1 MSDEVYRQRRVNPQE
16 NPLDVLAK
24 NAQIRAGAQ
33 GGRDEVELRG
43 ETPRSAIP
51 QAPGG
56 SGVTIE
62 GNMPP
67 ELKEMMA
74 QDTFSA
80 PPDALTRRE
89 RSERPSQNDRHSKA
103 AARRETLKANHS
115 SASLKTSDELKGLLE
130 EIQKRTFNF
139 DEIYLPSRGIFYD
152 GENGPQNGVLH
163 LRPMSG
169 KEEEILAT
177 PRWAK
182 SGKAINMIIEA
193 CMREKFDVNGLLT
206 ADRTYLILFLR
217 GISYGPDYDVE
228 IKCPSCSARFSHVVN
243 LNSDL
248 VIDECPDNFSS
259 EQMEDHLPT
268 TGLRFGYHLSTGYD
282 DDDIQKYRE
291 RNAKFFGDKRNDDTL
306 TERITQ
312 LTDYIDA
319 ISNKREIKVLIEQL
333 PVSDVNYIRNVI
345 NDPPFGVDTKV
356 SVICPMCYEE
366 FSLELPMETNFFFPR
381 RVRAN
386 D

>member
-1 MSDEVYRQRRVNPQE
+1 MSEDVPYRPRRVNPQE
-16 NPLDVLAK
+16 NPMDILAK
-24 NAQIRAGAQ
+24 NAEIRAAAQ
-33 GGRDEVELRG
+33 GGKNDVDARG
-43 ETPRSAIP
+43 DGIRPVV
-51 QAPGG
+51 QKPG
-56 SGVTIE
+56 VHIE

-67 ELKEMMA
+67 ELEEMVSQKMPA
-74 QDTFSA
+74 LPPNA
-80 PPDALTRRE
+80 PQASGAERRS
-89 RSERPSQNDRHSKA
+89 RS
-103 AARRETLKANHS
+103 AARREMLRANDS
-115 SASLKTSDELKGLLE
+115 GGMKTSDELKGLIEQLRP
-130 EIQKRTFNF
+130 ITFNY
-139 DEIYLPSRGIFYD
+139 DEIYLPSKGLFYD
-152 GENGPQNGVLH
+152 GENGPKNGVLH

-182 SGKAINMIIEA
+182 GGKAVNMIIEA
-193 CMREKFDVNGLLT
+193 CMKEKYDVNSLLT

-248 VIDECPDNFSS
+248 VIDECPDNFGPD
-259 EQMEDHLPT
+259 QMEDVLPSS
-268 TGLRFGYHLSTGYD
+268 GLRFGYHLSSGYD

-306 TERITQ
+306 TERVTQ
-312 LTDYIDA
+312 LTDYIDV

-333 PVSDVNYIRNVI
+333 PVIDVNYLRNVI

-366 FSLELPMETNFFFPR
+366 FSLEMPMETNFFFPR
-381 RVRAN
+381 RVRTR